1 MQVCR
6 VHSRRSVRLEQGGCG
21 VRFHRAVG
29 SPLDSLGTGGE
40 GPGQVLEQGDQIWQL
55 YGAGLEGKEE
65 NQKPPAVVPEG
76 TPSLTP
82 GAGGGEC
89 WGSRHSRKV

>member
-1 MQVCR
+1 M
-6 VHSRRSVRLEQGGCG
+6 
-21 VRFHRAVG
+21 G
-29 SPLDSLGTGGE
+29 SDFPGLLALLWIPWGLGE
-40 GPGQVLEQGDQIWQL
+40 GQSGQVLEQGDQIWQL